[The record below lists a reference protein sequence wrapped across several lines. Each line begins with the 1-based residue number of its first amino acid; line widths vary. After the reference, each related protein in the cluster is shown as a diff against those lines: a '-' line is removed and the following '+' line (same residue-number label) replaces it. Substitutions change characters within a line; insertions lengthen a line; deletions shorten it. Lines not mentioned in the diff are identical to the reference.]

1 MKKLIFVS
9 LMAMLVG
16 SAWAK
21 WVVYAESEE
30 TTFYFDPATIRKE
43 GNMRR
48 VWVLQDLRKP
58 DKVGGEMS
66 VRARNEYDCK
76 NERIRTLG
84 LSTHSEPMARGTVL
98 ELGGEKQN
106 WREIAPETVNE
117 TIFNIVCAK

>member
-1 MKKLIFVS
+1 MKKLFLVC
-9 LMAMLVG
+9 LMMLAG
-16 SAWAK
+16 SAWAE
-21 WVVYAESEE
+21 WVVYAESEQ

-66 VRARNEYDCK
+66 VRARMEYDCK

-84 LSTHSEPMARGTVL
+84 LSTHSEPMTGGTVL

-106 WREIAPETVNE
+106 WRAIAPETVTE
-117 TIFNIVCAK
+117 TIFNIVCAN